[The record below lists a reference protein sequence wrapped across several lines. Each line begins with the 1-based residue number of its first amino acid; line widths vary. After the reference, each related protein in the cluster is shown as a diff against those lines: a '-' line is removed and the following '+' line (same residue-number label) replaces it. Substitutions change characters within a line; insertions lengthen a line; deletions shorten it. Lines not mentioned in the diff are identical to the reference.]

1 LEFRVFRTIRT
12 GSPRRSTLIVAT
24 CVSTRL
30 PADLR
35 ELDVE
40 YSGAITEAIADP
52 AFSGRSGTTSS
63 SANVLVVGLG
73 EKKLVDLEAVRKS
86 GSVVRN
92 ELEQRGDSGAAIEI
106 HHTIPASV
114 GTAEEIGQAFA
125 EGVAISNWSYS
136 THRGTASE
144 KPAATGRL
152 ALASSSSDVRAGL
165 RRGLILSEGVNAARQ
180 LAATPPNI
188 CHPGWVAAQ
197 ARKMARAS
205 GLHCRVIGVAEARK
219 MGMGGLLTVGQ
230 GSIHKPCLIVLE
242 HRPVR
247 PRTDERLVFVGK
259 TITYDTGGYSLK
271 TGNGMKGMKYD
282 MCGGAAVFG
291 AMQAI
296 AALKLP
302 IRVAAVLPCAE
313 NMVSDRAYRPD
324 DIITMSNGV
333 TVEVTNTDAE
343 GRLVLGDAL
352 AYACS
357 KLKPTRLVD
366 LATLTG
372 GVVVGL
378 GHFCAGMWCND
389 RALRRS
395 IESASEASGE
405 RVWRMPL
412 WEEHRQFMRS
422 RHADLWN
429 SAPSRNA
436 HPIQGAAF
444 LSYFVDQDVPWCH
457 LDIAGTA
464 STEKDTDMCS
474 AGPTGFGVRLCAAL
488 AAGLASS

>member
-1 LEFRVFRTIRT
+1 MVVGVFHSTQ
-12 GSPRRSTLIVAT
+12 RR
-24 CVSTRL
+24 
-30 PADLR
+30 PAALK
-35 ELDVE
+35 ELDE
-40 YSGAITEAIADP
+40 STGGAITTAMKAP
-52 AFSGRSGTTSS
+52 GFSGQAGTFASSGSTLVAGLGDKS
-63 SANVLVVGLG
+63 SAT
-73 EKKLVDLEAVRKS
+73 LESIRSTGAHVR
-86 GSVVRN
+86 G
-92 ELEQRGDSGAAIEI
+92 ELERRGDTAAAIEI
-106 HHTIPASV
+106 DITVPDSV
-114 GTAEEIGQAFA
+114 GSPEEVGQAFA
-125 EGVAISNWSYS
+125 EGVGLSNWVFT
-136 THRGTASE
+136 THRG
-144 KPAATGRL
+144 AAAPEVSDAGRL
-152 ALASSSSDVRAGL
+152 ALTSNCPDVRAGL
-165 RRGLILSEGVNAARQ
+165 RRGLMLAEAVNTARE

-188 CHPGWVAAQ
+188 CHPGWVASQ
-197 ARKMARAS
+197 ARKLARTT
-205 GLHCRVIGVAEARK
+205 GLHCRVIGAAEAK
-219 MGMGGLLTVGQ
+219 KLGMGGLLNVGQ
-230 GSIHKPCLIVLE
+230 GSAQKPCLIILE
-242 HRPVR
+242 HRPSK
-247 PRTDERLVFVGK
+247 PKSDERLVLVGK

-271 TGNGMKGMKYD
+271 SGNGMKGMKYD

-313 NMVSDRAYRPD
+313 NMVSDVAYRPD

-352 AYACS
+352 TYACS
-357 KLKPTRLVD
+357 KLKPTKIVD

-389 RALRRS
+389 HSLRRS
-395 IESASEASGE
+395 IESAAEATGE
-405 RVWRMPL
+405 QVWRMPL

-422 RHADLWN
+422 RHADIWN

-444 LSYFVDQDVPWCH
+444 LSYFVDKDVPWCH

-464 STEKDTDMCS
+464 TTDKDSDLCVS
-474 AGPTGFGVRLCAAL
+474 GPTGFGVRLCAAL
-488 AAGLASS
+488 AAELATS